1 VKRVAVLTDAA
12 ADIEAGSSFYGRQES
27 GLGSY
32 FVRSILEDLHRL
44 ESLHGAHPVHHGLM
58 RMLSERLP
66 FGIYYREADDAI
78 EVLAILDLR
87 RDPDSIR
94 GQVTER

>member
-1 VKRVAVLTDAA
+1 MKRVAVLTEAA
-12 ADIEAGSSFYGRQES
+12 ADIEAGSSFYERQES
-27 GLGSY
+27 GLGAY

-44 ESLHGAHPVHHGLM
+44 GSLYGAHPIHHGLM
-58 RMLSERLP
+58 RMLSERFP

-87 RDPDSIR
+87 RDPDRIR
-94 GQVTER
+94 REVTER

>member
-1 VKRVAVLTDAA
+1 
-12 ADIEAGSSFYGRQES
+12 
-27 GLGSY
+27 
-32 FVRSILEDLHRL
+32 
-44 ESLHGAHPVHHGLM
+44 M
-58 RMLSERLP
+58 RMLSERFP

-87 RDPDSIR
+87 RDPDFIR

>member
-1 VKRVAVLTDAA
+1 VKQVAVLTEAA
-12 ADIEAGSSFYGRQES
+12 ADIEAGWSFYERQES

-32 FVRSILEDLHRL
+32 FVRSILQDLHRL
-44 ESLHGAHPVHHGLM
+44 ESLYGAHPMHYGLM
-58 RMLSERLP
+58 RMLSERFP

-87 RDPDSIR
+87 RDPDRIR
-94 GQVTER
+94 RDVNER

>member
-1 VKRVAVLTDAA
+1 MKRVAVLTEAA
-12 ADIEAGSSFYGRQES
+12 ADIEAGWSFYERQES
-27 GLGSY
+27 GLGAY
-32 FVRSILEDLHRL
+32 FVRSILRDLHRL

-58 RMLSERLP
+58 RMLSERFP

-87 RDPDSIR
+87 RDPESIR

>member
-1 VKRVAVLTDAA
+1 MKRVAVLSEAA
-12 ADIEAGSSFYGRQES
+12 ADIEAGWSFYDHQES

-44 ESLHGAHPVHHGLM
+44 ESLYGAHPMHHGLM
-58 RMLSERLP
+58 RMLSERFP
-66 FGIYYREADDAI
+66 FGIYYREVDDAI

-87 RDPDSIR
+87 RDPDRIR
-94 GQVTER
+94 REVTER